1 MKKSK
6 SLALVRLLAGLFIVV
21 GLTGCLNLFNSDSGD
36 SGTPGAPSTS
46 SVTEK
51 ALFADL
57 TDHGGITVTMEAVA
71 GSQTSAVSQALTEG
85 AIGASAVYA
94 QAVTGS
100 DGSYLFTDV
109 APGTY
114 TLYASCAES
123 LESAVEVNVVVEANT
138 TLTVDDLYLT
148 PVGSITGIALLS
160 GVAAGSSQGI
170 IVYLAGT
177 SYVAITDGFGNYT
190 ISGVPEGTGYTL
202 VASMDGFA
210 NSSQTVSVAPLVVT
224 EPAPITLTPGSSS
237 DTSPPVIKSV
247 THIPQPARVNSP
259 TAILVDAQDPE
270 SILTLSYDTDS
281 DGGTA
286 TATHQITVSTA
297 LPDQTTPQIQSIT
310 HTPLEVRTGDEVTIV
325 VTVVPDDFTPTIT
338 YDTDNDGE
346 FDDPATVT
354 YASSGIKPVGV
365 RVETAGGATQ
375 QTHYVY
381 VLPPGAGYLTIS
393 GAAATSDTTP
403 TWTWNV
409 PTEATNFRYRLDRI
423 ATPNEEIV
431 AWTET
436 GGTGTTGYTSA
447 VTLTVGESYLFTV
460 EGYDGADWSYEASRT
475 TLIKPPSVEYAGSYS
490 FDGSGFD
497 TAVATWEA
505 GGYTSITGSIYV
517 STEFWTGAAVTDL
530 SFLAGLT
537 EIGGDLTIGRTR
549 DLVSLAGLD
558 DLIEI
563 GGTLKIGHY
572 SSGVRSN
579 DALTSLAGL
588 EKLQQVGGDIAISYN
603 PVLQDIAA
611 LSALRDVGGSLAVA
625 ENADLLTLSGLQ
637 NLDCQLTSL
646 SITDNDSL
654 QDISSLAG
662 VSVNGVYVRN
672 NPDLGSL
679 TGLQGVRGIGS
690 GITID
695 NNDAITSVTGL
706 ESLGYVTDSIT
717 IRGNDDLATLDGLGV
732 TGLGGSLT
740 IEANDSLTDIGELS
754 DLTILSSLYLYN
766 NDGLPSLDGLDNLT
780 TATGSVTISGNEL
793 LQDLSALDLVGVGGS
808 VDLANNGS
816 NGVLLDYSAGGGCS
830 FGNISGNLTIRDHN
844 YLLSLDGISVED
856 CAGDLSIYGN
866 NALSDISALGTL
878 SRTDDLRV
886 YENPAL
892 HTLDGLDGISLA
904 ASISIYNNAVLTDLS
919 ALSNT
924 RVTGNFRIYSLS
936 NLTNFAAGGGL
947 TGIRVDGKLSIG
959 YCNTSNW
966 SYYGNPSLAS
976 LAGLSDIT
984 LNATGAGQL
993 EICANQ
999 SLNDIS
1005 ALSGEVTGLAG
1016 LRIDNNT
1023 VLENLTGLDSLT
1035 SVTGSTN
1042 IQGNGQLDD
1051 LTALGGL
1058 SVTGNLSLYENDSL
1072 SSLAGLENVST
1083 VGNLW
1088 VQNNDSL
1095 VNLATGA
1102 EETDIT
1108 VGTAAAFVTG
1118 DYFTFDDGTTLYDV
1132 WFNVDSGG
1140 GYTGFNTPVP
1150 VTVAPSDTAT
1160 EIATATAAAIAGS
1173 GAHVYVSSWD
1183 EGVFLMNDSI
1193 GEPTDALVTQTGTGI
1208 SLTVTRQGTFTGTGL
1223 VGLSDVTD
1231 LRITHLPDSNSA
1243 LFTLGL
1249 VSLTGDTM
1257 DRLWVTDND
1266 SLNRGKA
1273 ERLVDRN
1280 SPATYSVTGN
1290 LE

>member
-6 SLALVRLLAGLFIVV
+6 SLALVRVLAGLFIVV

-46 SVTEK
+46 SATGK

-57 TDHGGITVTMEAVA
+57 TDHGGIAVTMEAVA

-224 EPAPITLTPGSSS
+224 EPAPITLTSGSSS

-793 LQDLSALDLVGVGGS
+793 LQDLSAL
-808 VDLANNGS
+808 
-816 NGVLLDYSAGGGCS
+816 
-830 FGNISGNLTIRDHN
+830 
-844 YLLSLDGISVED
+844 
-856 CAGDLSIYGN
+856 
-866 NALSDISALGTL
+866 
-878 SRTDDLRV
+878 
-886 YENPAL
+886 
-892 HTLDGLDGISLA
+892 
-904 ASISIYNNAVLTDLS
+904 
-919 ALSNT
+919 SNT
-924 RVTGNFRIYSLS
+924 RVTGNIRIYSLS
-936 NLTNFAAGGGL
+936 NLTSFAAGGGL

>member
-6 SLALVRLLAGLFIVV
+6 SLALVRVLAGLFIVV

-46 SVTEK
+46 SATGK

-57 TDHGGITVTMEAVA
+57 TDHGGIAVTMEAVA

-793 LQDLSALDLVGVGGS
+793 LQDLSAL
-808 VDLANNGS
+808 
-816 NGVLLDYSAGGGCS
+816 
-830 FGNISGNLTIRDHN
+830 
-844 YLLSLDGISVED
+844 
-856 CAGDLSIYGN
+856 
-866 NALSDISALGTL
+866 
-878 SRTDDLRV
+878 
-886 YENPAL
+886 
-892 HTLDGLDGISLA
+892 
-904 ASISIYNNAVLTDLS
+904 
-919 ALSNT
+919 SNT
-924 RVTGNFRIYSLS
+924 RVTGNIRIYSLS
-936 NLTNFAAGGGL
+936 NLTSFAAGGGL